1 MSFAGSSSGRV
12 ADRLAEADVDV
23 EQPRGLDLLAGVP
36 DGVSEE
42 SRVVDRHLV
51 RRRLGP
57 VRVVELRLPQDRVG
71 HGHRDDERHA
81 RALRRPGR
89 GARHRR
95 GVAAGQHA
103 GTVVDELLGDFAA
116 ELLCA
121 LVVPADDAELC
132 PVERLDAARL
142 VLHHRGQSDRLVHAL
157 AGVAERPAQRV
168 VRPDDHLVWG
178 VAAVASVTASAATT
192 IAAVAAITAVAAVA
206 AVTATASQGTGDAG
220 RTAVFDKRP
229 STDTIRGISSHTRF
243 VCDG

>member
-1 MSFAGSSSGRV
+1 MSSWATSPPSSCAPSLSPLMTLSSG
-12 ADRLAEADVDV
+12 
-23 EQPRGLDLLAGVP
+23 
-36 DGVSEE
+36 
-42 SRVVDRHLV
+42 
-51 RRRLGP
+51 
-57 VRVVELRLPQDRVG
+57 
-71 HGHRDDERHA
+71 
-81 RALRRPGR
+81 
-89 GARHRR
+89 
-95 GVAAGQHA
+95 
-103 GTVVDELLGDFAA
+103 
-116 ELLCA
+116 
-121 LVVPADDAELC
+121 

-243 VCDG
+243 VCDGCTYSLLRKLVIAVTDRGRPSRLTGKRDRDWRARRAVETSGQDGRSGRAGKTGGRDE

>member
-1 MSFAGSSSGRV
+1 
-12 ADRLAEADVDV
+12 
-23 EQPRGLDLLAGVP
+23 
-36 DGVSEE
+36 
-42 SRVVDRHLV
+42 
-51 RRRLGP
+51 
-57 VRVVELRLPQDRVG
+57 
-71 HGHRDDERHA
+71 
-81 RALRRPGR
+81 
-89 GARHRR
+89 
-95 GVAAGQHA
+95 
-103 GTVVDELLGDFAA
+103 LGDFAA

-220 RTAVFDKRP
+220 RTPVFDKRP

-243 VCDG
+243 VCDGCTYSLLRKLVIAVTDRGRPSRLTGKRIETGGQDGRSRRAGKTGGRDERARRAVETSDRDGR